1 MIKDF
6 LNRWLKDPSGNMLVQ
21 LLRYLISGG
30 VAFVVDASLLYL
42 LTEWIGL
49 HYLLSTVL
57 SYSVGLV
64 ITYMFSILWV
74 FDARTLDN
82 RAAEFS
88 VFALIGVM
96 GLGLTSLLMWLFT
109 SKLGLFYLL
118 SKVVV
123 TVIVFIWNFIAKK
136 LLLFRGKKR

>member
-1 MIKDF
+1 
-6 LNRWLKDPSGNMLVQ
+6 MLVQ

-42 LTEWIGL
+42 LTEWGGF
-49 HYLLSTVL
+49 HYLLSTVI

-64 ITYMFSILWV
+64 ITYLFSILWV
-74 FDARTLDN
+74 FDARDVNN
-82 RAAEFS
+82 RALEFS
-88 VFALIGVM
+88 IFTLIGVM

-109 SKLGLFYLL
+109 SKLGLFYLF
-118 SKVVV
+118 SKMVV

-136 LLLFRGKKR
+136 ILLFRGKKR